1 MIRVGQQSARGASSD
16 RTAVSTEGEAKGSL
30 WPTTLAVIAFS
41 LVFGCVILVKLHQEW
56 TAARAEAEAS
66 QARTAAF
73 IAERVSGRLSEVRGA
88 LAMAAS
94 QLEVMSPASLDAG
107 AQAGLDNLIEAP
119 WVDAAAL
126 LTPDGRLIA
135 AGQADPDAL
144 REAANAALRSTSGLA
159 ATG

>member
-1 MIRVGQQSARGASSD
+1 VSANSPRAALNRDRSTASAD
-16 RTAVSTEGEAKGSL
+16 AEAKGSL

-119 WVDAAAL
+119 GWTPPPCSRRTDA
-126 LTPDGRLIA
+126 
-135 AGQADPDAL
+135 
-144 REAANAALRSTSGLA
+144 
-159 ATG
+159 